1 MTFENVIEP
10 KMFIFVFEKIPPNLP
25 LPSADF
31 QVCAPKN
38 IKMSQTICSQNLK
51 YVVVAVLIQSSLC
64 PGSRSAVGSVG
75 GELQ

>member
-10 KMFIFVFEKIPPNLP
+10 KMFIFVFEKIPPNFA
-25 LPSADF
+25 LPSADY
-31 QVCAPKN
+31 QVCALK
-38 IKMSQTICSQNLK
+38 KHQNVPNNMLTK
-51 YVVVAVLIQSSLC
+51 PQNVVVTVLIQSSLC

>member
-10 KMFIFVFEKIPPNLP
+10 KVFIFVFEKIPPNFA
-25 LPSADF
+25 LPSADY
-31 QVCAPKN
+31 QVCTQEN
-38 IKMSQTICSQNLK
+38 LKMSRTICSQNLK